1 MNTNLNYEGFEK
13 YLCKRTILQ
22 KLGGIQYLFKFDNH
36 YGASVVKHKCSYGHE
51 QDLWELAV
59 ILFDECGEWDITYD
73 TDITNDV
80 IGYLS
85 DEKVKDILGKIKSL
99 KSSR

>member
-1 MNTNLNYEGFEK
+1 M
-13 YLCKRTILQ
+13 
-22 KLGGIQYLFKFDNH
+22 
-36 YGASVVKHKCSYGHE
+36 
-51 QDLWELAV
+51 

-80 IGYLS
+80 IGNLS

>member
-36 YGASVVKHKCSYGHE
+36 YGASVVKHKCSYGHG

-73 TDITNDV
+73 TDIANDV
-80 IGYLS
+80 IGNLS